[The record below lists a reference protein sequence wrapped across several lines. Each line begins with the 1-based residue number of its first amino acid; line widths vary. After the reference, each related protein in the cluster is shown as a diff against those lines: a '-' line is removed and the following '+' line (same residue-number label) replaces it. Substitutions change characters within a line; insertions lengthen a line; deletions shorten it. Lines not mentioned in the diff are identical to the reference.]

1 MSPFAARPMA
11 GAREYSDKQQRQSEF
26 ITVAAIVGISV
37 FFRQRSSA
45 ESKPV
50 ADPHLETG
58 T

>member
-1 MSPFAARPMA
+1 MA
-11 GAREYSDKQQRQSEF
+11 GAREYSDEQQRQSEF
-26 ITVAAIVGISV
+26 IAVAAIVGISV